1 MKKMHLISVLALSSI
16 ISVPAFAASGAV
28 EGKLGVGSVK
38 AASDKAGFDAGIG
51 YAIRLEKYFA
61 IVPEINFNWLN
72 FSSAL
77 GGGSAGVSGLGSG
90 NTISSNFYT
99 IPAFINGRLY
109 IPMGS
114 DDVPI
119 VQPIITIGAGYGW
132 SSYATTQ
139 NSVSNQ
145 YWLSGFMYQAS
156 IGALVNLGMIAEGS
170 ASSTSLLIEVG
181 YRGGALSYGG
191 TNFDWGGYTVR
202 AGVSFSM

>member
-16 ISVPAFAASGAV
+16 ISVPAFAASSSL

-38 AASDKAGFDAGIG
+38 AASDKAGFDAGVG

-77 GGGSAGVSGLGSG
+77 GSGSAGVAGIGAGS
-90 NTISSNFYT
+90 TVTSNFYT

-114 DDVPI
+114 DEVP
-119 VQPIITIGAGYGW
+119 VFQPIITVGAGYGW
-132 SSYATTQ
+132 SSYANTTNGSSTQ
-139 NSVSNQ
+139 F
-145 YWLSGFMYQAS
+145 WLSGFMYQVS
-156 IGALVNLGMIAEGS
+156 VGGLINLGMIAEGS

-191 TNFDWGGYTVR
+191 TNYDWGGYTVR
-202 AGVSFSM
+202 AGVSFGL